1 MDENYPVELLLN
13 LLKIYSPSGK
23 EKEISNFLFL
33 ELRKLGFNTEIDEV
47 GNVKAVIG
55 KGRPRIFLCGHMD
68 TVKGMINPHIR
79 GKVIFGRGAV
89 DAKSSLA
96 ALICGAK
103 KFKEICDK
111 GEITLLAVVDEEG
124 YGKGIRHFLSKCNE
138 KYDYAIFGEPSGTYG
153 LTVGYRGR
161 ILLKISCKASKAHSS
176 IPQFFDN
183 AIYKAKNIIDE
194 LLKIEEKW
202 ENIKGE
208 FFWKPSLC
216 VTKIKGGNSHNV
228 IPSKCDMVV
237 DIRIPPNMMKEVEEE
252 VMKIIK
258 KNENVYV
265 KKLSENPPFLEN
277 ENSIL
282 VKLFLESI
290 KEISGRE
297 GRLIKKTGTSDVN
310 DFAEKMKIPCVVY
323 GPGNSKLSHTEKE
336 NVSIIEYLESIEIIK
351 NTLKKIIDYE
361 NKRSIQ

>member
-13 LLKIYSPSGK
+13 LLKIYSPSGR

-55 KGRPRIFLCGHMD
+55 EGRPRIFLCGHMD
-68 TVKGMINPHIR
+68 TVKGMINPYIR

-103 KFKEICDK
+103 KFKEICNK

-124 YGKGIRHFLSKCNE
+124 YGKGIRYFLSKCNE

-153 LTVGYRGR
+153 ITIGYRGR
-161 ILLKISCKASKAHSS
+161 ILLKISCKGKEAHSS
-176 IPQFFDN
+176 IPKFSDN
-183 AIYKAKNIIDE
+183 AIYKAKSIIDE
-194 LLKIEEKW
+194 LLKIEEEW
-202 ENIKGE
+202 ENINKE
-208 FFWKPSLC
+208 TFWRPSLC

-228 IPSKCDMVV
+228 IPSKCDIIV
-237 DIRIPPNMMKEVEEE
+237 DIRVPPNMMNKVKEEL
-252 VMKIIK
+252 IRRIK
-258 KNENVYV
+258 KNENIKI
-265 KKLSENPPFLEN
+265 KKLSENPPFLES

-282 VKLFLESI
+282 AKLFLESI
-290 KEISGRE
+290 KEITGRE
-297 GRLIKKTGTSDVN
+297 GKLIKKTGTSDVN

-336 NVSIIEYLESIEIIK
+336 NISIREYLESIEIIK
-351 NTLKKIIDYE
+351 TTLIKIIDYE
-361 NKRSIQ
+361 IKKSTQ

>member
-13 LLKIYSPSGK
+13 LLKIYSPSGR

-55 KGRPRIFLCGHMD
+55 EGRPRIFLCGHMD
-68 TVKGMINPHIR
+68 TVKGMINPYIR

-103 KFKEICDK
+103 KFKEICNK

-124 YGKGIRHFLSKCNE
+124 YGKGIRYFLSKCNE

-153 LTVGYRGR
+153 ITIGYRGR
-161 ILLKISCKASKAHSS
+161 ILLKISCKGKEAHSS
-176 IPQFFDN
+176 IPKFSDN
-183 AIYKAKNIIDE
+183 AIYKAKSIIDE
-194 LLKIEEKW
+194 LLKIEEEW
-202 ENIKGE
+202 ENINKE
-208 FFWKPSLC
+208 TFWRPSLC

-228 IPSKCDMVV
+228 IPSKCDIIV
-237 DIRIPPNMMKEVEEE
+237 DIRVPPNMMNKVKEEL
-252 VMKIIK
+252 IRRIK
-258 KNENVYV
+258 KNENIKI
-265 KKLSENPPFLEN
+265 KKLSENPPFLES

-290 KEISGRE
+290 KEITGRE

-336 NVSIIEYLESIEIIK
+336 NISIREYLESIEIIK
-351 NTLKKIIDYE
+351 TTLIKIIDYE
-361 NKRSIQ
+361 IKKSTQ